1 MGRPGRN
8 VRRYGEY
15 RSRQCR
21 RIGRRNI
28 PGSTPPN
35 FSTFIPERKRSIE
48 RSIRFFSQACAVG
61 QALYQRFDMGFDFRL
76 RLSGLGVL
84 RVLQLVLFLR
94 DKSARVG
101 DHSGGGVDFV
111 SISCHGGA
119 FSIWG
124 MVFRSRGPEFWAST
138 RTPDRSVGRHEAFR
152 AAPIF
157 RESHNEYFFCAPYDC
172 LSRRI
177 PDVRG
182 GKLLGYLQRPCP
194 VSLRNSVRTDE
205 YDGQRGRR
213 SFVYCHCQ
221 YRRSIWLEPCIGS
234 RRGNDRDLRSPLVL
248 CGRRQEPRKDLN
260 LIRGL
265 ENWPFR
271 STTKLRQRMDF
282 APFLMQ
288 CNIVAPDAWKMR
300 KQKRK
305 LVDVTGFEPA
315 TPCLQ
320 RLDARRINNL
330 HELR

>member
-1 MGRPGRN
+1 MRLRNPSPDGEAQAASTVLARAGWVGLVETFEDMGN
-8 VRRYGEY
+8 
-15 RSRQCR
+15 
-21 RIGRRNI
+21 IGRGNADELAAGTSQGQRRRT
-28 PGSTPPN
+28 SA
-35 FSTFIPERKRSIE
+35 RSA
-48 RSIRFFSQACAVG
+48 RSAKGRSKEAYGCFSQACAVG

-138 RTPDRSVGRHEAFR
+138 RTPDRSVGRHGAFR
-152 AAPIF
+152 VAPIF
-157 RESHNEYFFCAPYDC
+157 RKSHDEYFFCAPHDC
-172 LSRRI
+172 VSRRI

-182 GKLLGYLQRPCP
+182 GKLLGYLHRSCP

-213 SFVYCHCQ
+213 SFVYRYCQ

-260 LIRGL
+260 
-265 ENWPFR
+265 
-271 STTKLRQRMDF
+271 
-282 APFLMQ
+282 
-288 CNIVAPDAWKMR
+288 
-300 KQKRK
+300 
-305 LVDVTGFEPA
+305 
-315 TPCLQ
+315 
-320 RLDARRINNL
+320 
-330 HELR
+330 